1 MSTKMNAEMQKRVK
15 ALGINAKTEEEARK
29 GIINILEKDGC
40 SGMDDEDFDYILSVA
55 EALVGD
61 TDASDSKEDES
72 EIQSEISEG
81 EALAKEIEDELD
93 EEVEQAKAVNADE
106 FDGMDRTA
114 LKAYIKAN
122 GLDITVK
129 KSWLDDDI
137 RVQIRAAISVKAEEV
152 EEEEIEEVAPTP
164 AEKAVKKNEKQ
175 AVKKNE
181 KQAVKKP
188 SNKGQKLNPKTIIDD
203 QKILVDALSEEFPLE
218 DFAYAWVANSGVTL
232 KYKGK
237 NSQKAVL
244 LIENCYLQEDGD
256 IKCNAYFTTLKS
268 NDNVLDK
275 NEIDY
280 ETCWSGAPFI
290 KGILFSEV
298 FNILTNVKDE
308 LLSGIKKSDK
318 KLGDNRA
325 KMEENLK
332 STKKSK

>member
-1 MSTKMNAEMQKRVK
+1 M
-15 ALGINAKTEEEARK
+15 
-29 GIINILEKDGC
+29 
-40 SGMDDEDFDYILSVA
+40 
-55 EALVGD
+55 
-61 TDASDSKEDES
+61 
-72 EIQSEISEG
+72 
-81 EALAKEIEDELD
+81 
-93 EEVEQAKAVNADE
+93 
-106 FDGMDRTA
+106 
-114 LKAYIKAN
+114 
-122 GLDITVK
+122 
-129 KSWLDDDI
+129 
-137 RVQIRAAISVKAEEV
+137 
-152 EEEEIEEVAPTP
+152 
-164 AEKAVKKNEKQ
+164 
-175 AVKKNE
+175 
-181 KQAVKKP
+181 
-188 SNKGQKLNPKTIIDD
+188 
-203 QKILVDALSEEFPLE
+203 
-218 DFAYAWVANSGVTL
+218 